1 MPYQWTSA
9 VSVSV
14 QQALRG
20 GRVGI
25 TADCPSQFTDF
36 ETLVSTEE
44 FQAIQE
50 RTRQAKEL
58 EENEM
63 SSHPAMKLWKTI
75 DLQDFGTSRQ
85 VRFGHLTGT
94 DEWFVVLAQMQKRIS
109 RDAYGFISCLTAIDL
124 EGRVLWQL
132 GEPSINANILGK
144 VSADMPFQIYDIDGD
159 GKDEVIVGRNFEI
172 QILEGTTGKIKKSV
186 KTPCSDD
193 NDSELI
199 GVPIKSTPLTE
210 STRMAFVSAISEEKT
225 DRQIF

>member
-1 MPYQWTSA
+1 MWYWHRCR
-9 VSVSV
+9 SVS
-14 QQALRG
+14 AG
-20 GRVGI
+20 
-25 TADCPSQFTDF
+25 
-36 ETLVSTEE
+36 
-44 FQAIQE
+44 
-50 RTRQAKEL
+50 
-58 EENEM
+58 
-63 SSHPAMKLWKTI
+63 
-75 DLQDFGTSRQ
+75 
-85 VRFGHLTGT
+85 
-94 DEWFVVLAQMQKRIS
+94 
-109 RDAYGFISCLTAIDL
+109 DAYGFISCLTAIDL

-199 GVPIKSTPLTE
+199 GVPYQSTPLTE